1 MVNVHSSITATT
13 GEEVIMATKNKPTK
27 AEPQEE
33 PSVQRKIAV
42 ELERGSVSV
51 SRDGL
56 TFSISGKNVK
66 LQRQSPLSL
75 TFDSGEVEL
84 DDGEI
89 TVRAEG
95 DAIKLHLD

>member
-1 MVNVHSSITATT
+1 
-13 GEEVIMATKNKPTK
+13 MATKTKP
-27 AEPQEE
+27 ARIEPQEE
-33 PSVQRKIAV
+33 PPVLGKVAV

-66 LQRQSPLSL
+66 LQKQSPLSL
-75 TFDSGEVEL
+75 TFDSGEVQF

-89 TVRAEG
+89 AVRAEG

>member
-1 MVNVHSSITATT
+1 MGTRT
-13 GEEVIMATKNKPTK
+13 KPTK
-27 AEPQEE
+27 AEVQEE
-33 PSVQRKIAV
+33 PPLQRKVCV

-66 LQRQSPLSL
+66 LQRQSPMSL
-75 TFDSGEVEL
+75 TFDSGEVEF

-89 TVRAEG
+89 AVRAEG

>member
-1 MVNVHSSITATT
+1 MGTKSKTPSI
-13 GEEVIMATKNKPTK
+13 EPEK
-27 AEPQEE
+27 AP
-33 PSVQRKIAV
+33 VQRKIAV

-56 TFSISGKNVK
+56 TLSISGKNVK
-66 LQRQSPLSL
+66 LQKQSPLSL
-75 TFDSGEVEL
+75 TFDSGEVEY

-89 TVRAEG
+89 AVRAEG

>member
-1 MVNVHSSITATT
+1 
-13 GEEVIMATKNKPTK
+13 MATKSKTRIIGPEK
-27 AEPQEE
+27 ATVE
-33 PSVQRKIAV
+33 RKIAV

-66 LQRQSPLSL
+66 LQKQSPLSL
-75 TFDSGEVEL
+75 TFDSGEVQF

-89 TVRAEG
+89 AVRAEG
-95 DAIKLHLD
+95 DDIKLHLD

>member
-1 MVNVHSSITATT
+1 
-13 GEEVIMATKNKPTK
+13 MATKPK
-27 AEPQEE
+27 AVKNESPEE
-33 PSVQRKIAV
+33 PPVQKKVCV
-42 ELERGSVSV
+42 ELESGSVSV

-56 TFSISGKNVK
+56 TFCISDKTVK
-66 LQRQSPLSL
+66 LQRQSPMSL
-75 TFDSGEVEL
+75 TFDSGEVEF

>member
-1 MVNVHSSITATT
+1 
-13 GEEVIMATKNKPTK
+13 MATKNKPVKT
-27 AEPQEE
+27 EPQEE
-33 PSVQRKIAV
+33 SSVQRKIAV

-66 LQRQSPLSL
+66 LHRQSPLSL
-75 TFDSGEVEL
+75 TFDSGQVEL

>member
-1 MVNVHSSITATT
+1 
-13 GEEVIMATKNKPTK
+13 MATKNKTPSIEQEK
-27 AEPQEE
+27 AASLP
-33 PSVQRKIAV
+33 KIIV

-66 LQRQSPLSL
+66 LHRQSPMSL
-75 TFDSGEVEL
+75 TFDSGEVQF

-95 DAIKLHLD
+95 DSIKLQLD

>member
-1 MVNVHSSITATT
+1 M
-13 GEEVIMATKNKPTK
+13 GTKTKPART
-27 AEPQEE
+27 EPQEE

-56 TFSISGKNVK
+56 TFSISGKNVR
-66 LQRQSPLSL
+66 LQKQSPLSL
-75 TFDSGEVEL
+75 TFDSGEVEF

-89 TVRAEG
+89 AVRAEG